1 MNEEQK
7 KAFDRSGEQP
17 DKIAAQPGQTETAE
31 AYFEKEQEVVSIYYE
46 APPEDCE
53 VIGVRFRSSN
63 KIYFFDPDG
72 VRYPENC
79 HAVVETARGQEFGT
93 VAQSNHIVPGK
104 EIVLPLRKA
113 LRVATPEDE
122 RHQEENG
129 RKAEEAFLIGN
140 KKIAEHGLD
149 MKLIDAEYTF
159 DNTKLLFYFT
169 SDNRVDFRD
178 LVKDLAS
185 VFHCRI
191 ELRQMGI
198 RDEAKVLGGLGICG
212 RPFCCHA
219 FLPDFVQVSIKM
231 AKEQNLSLNSVKISG
246 ACGRLMCCLRYE
258 YDTYVE
264 EGRKT
269 PKVDSLVNTPD
280 GIGVVVEAKPLV
292 GLVKVRPLNDAGGAP
307 KVYSREVLTPIKK
320 GDENYEKA
328 AEEKALEKQARAAGT
343 TRAAL
348 KAAKANPEKE
358 GAKEEKP
365 QRPARPAPQRAAS
378 YTGQVLPAALERSVK
393 SEKKPLAEHPAKALE
408 ESKEKEAGISPEI
421 KGKPA
426 KNNEEN
432 RNRRNQ
438 PRKKNNAGLR
448 PSKKAPEASGNTGTS
463 EPKKHPQT
471 GEKPVAAGAN
481 AGETRPLRYEKT
493 SRKEGF
499 SGSSAPSGKTVQP
512 KRENK
517 ERPEQPSQT
526 NSGTEEKPKESASKR
541 NHRPFRYN
549 HKKNSGGQ

>member
-7 KAFDRSGEQP
+7 LALDQRRAPSENSTNQT
-17 DKIAAQPGQTETAE
+17 GQTEASEAE
-31 AYFEKEQEVVSIYYE
+31 LKKDQEVVSIYYE

-63 KIYFFDPDG
+63 KIYFFDPAG
-72 VRYPENC
+72 VQYPENG

-93 VAQSNHIVPGK
+93 VAQSNHIVSGK

-129 RKAEEAFLIGN
+129 KKAEEAFLIGN
-140 KKIAEHGLD
+140 KKIVEHGLD

-231 AKEQNLSLNSVKISG
+231 AKEQNLSLNSAKISG
-246 ACGRLMCCLRYE
+246 TCGRLMCCLRYE

-264 EGRKT
+264 EGRRT

-307 KVYSREVLTPIKK
+307 KVYSREVLSPIKK

-328 AEEKALEKQARAAGT
+328 TEEKALEKQARAAGT

-348 KAAKANPEKE
+348 KAAKANSEKG

-365 QRPARPAPQRAAS
+365 QRPTRPTPPRAAF
-378 YTGQVLPAALERSVK
+378 YTGQVLPAALERSAK

-408 ESKEKEAGISPEI
+408 ESKEKEAGNSSEI
-421 KGKPA
+421 KGKPI
-426 KNNEEN
+426 KNNEES
-432 RNRRNQ
+432 RSRRNPQ
-438 PRKKNNAGLR
+438 RKKNNVGSR
-448 PSKKAPEASGNTGTS
+448 PSRKTPESSGNTGIH
-463 EPKKHPQT
+463 EPKKTQT
-471 GEKPVAAGAN
+471 DERSVSSGITSAEN
-481 AGETRPLRYEKT
+481 RPLRYEKT

-499 SGSSAPSGKTVQP
+499 SVSSTSSGKIVQP
-512 KRENK
+512 KREK
-517 ERPEQPSQT
+517 ERAEQPPQM
-526 NSGTEEKPKESASKR
+526 NSDHEERSKEGASKR

-549 HKKNSGGQ
+549 HRKNSGGQ

>member
-1 MNEEQK
+1 
-7 KAFDRSGEQP
+7 
-17 DKIAAQPGQTETAE
+17 
-31 AYFEKEQEVVSIYYE
+31 
-46 APPEDCE
+46 
-53 VIGVRFRSSN
+53 
-63 KIYFFDPDG
+63 
-72 VRYPENC
+72 
-79 HAVVETARGQEFGT
+79 
-93 VAQSNHIVPGK
+93 
-104 EIVLPLRKA
+104 
-113 LRVATPEDE
+113 
-122 RHQEENG
+122 
-129 RKAEEAFLIGN
+129 
-140 KKIAEHGLD
+140 

-169 SDNRVDFRD
+169 SDTRVDFRD

-191 ELRQMGI
+191 ELRQIGI

-328 AEEKALEKQARAAGT
+328 AEEKALEKQARAART

-348 KAAKANPEKE
+348 KAAKANPEKD

-393 SEKKPLAEHPAKALE
+393 SEKKPLAEHPAKTLE
-408 ESKEKEAGISPEI
+408 ESKEKETGISPEI
-421 KGKPA
+421 KGKSA

-438 PRKKNNAGLR
+438 PKKKNNAGLH
-448 PSKKAPEASGNTGTS
+448 PSKKAPETSGNTGTS

-471 GEKPVAAGAN
+471 DEKN
-481 AGETRPLRYEKT
+481 
-493 SRKEGF
+493 
-499 SGSSAPSGKTVQP
+499 GSCRSKCRGKPSF
-512 KRENK
+512 
-517 ERPEQPSQT
+517 
-526 NSGTEEKPKESASKR
+526 AL
-541 NHRPFRYN
+541 
-549 HKKNSGGQ
+549 